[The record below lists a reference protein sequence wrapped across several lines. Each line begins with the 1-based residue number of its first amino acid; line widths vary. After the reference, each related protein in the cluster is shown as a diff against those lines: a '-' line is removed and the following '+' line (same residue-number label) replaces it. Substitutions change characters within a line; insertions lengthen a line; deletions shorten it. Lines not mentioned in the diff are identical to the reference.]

1 MSDRSLRRR
10 RHNPYTS
17 TASNALYVGYVED
30 EESIGAI
37 MKKFEELERIQEEI
51 AASKLTESLPELNS
65 SGQQNK
71 ENEGLTQEQLEEVFR
86 RTSSFTVKSATF
98 APNLDEV
105 DDLDY
110 WLIEME
116 DGNTAEYE
124 EEDDYMTVDNDFW
137 DEEFGERKR
146 RKVEKSGTERRRNID
161 RESLL
166 QRYKVMQVRLQDRN
180 GNFFTVK
187 KKVSNTD
194 PSLPT
199 YIRIPPLP
207 MPRSWAHTILSSPI
221 ETSTT
226 IRGSRYFEKDILSM
240 DLTKL
245 GTNFQAVYIDPPLL
259 LPKETP
265 SPGKITLQQFGALNV
280 SSVVPKGFLFIWV
293 EKEFLPDIVQIA
305 EKWNF
310 RYVENFCWIKK
321 NINNQISRESYR
333 YFNKSK
339 LSLLI
344 FRKDGDIEL
353 RHQRNPDCV
362 FDFIKPRSKDM
373 LTEAK
378 PRIIYEIIETL
389 LPQATFSEQNNK
401 GDRLLELWAKKE
413 VRRQGWTT
421 VVQSV

>member
-1 MSDRSLRRR
+1 
-10 RHNPYTS
+10 
-17 TASNALYVGYVED
+17 
-30 EESIGAI
+30 
-37 MKKFEELERIQEEI
+37 
-51 AASKLTESLPELNS
+51 
-65 SGQQNK
+65 
-71 ENEGLTQEQLEEVFR
+71 
-86 RTSSFTVKSATF
+86 
-98 APNLDEV
+98 

-166 QRYKVMQVRLQDRN
+166 LRYKVMQVRLQDRN

-226 IRGSRYFEKDILSM
+226 IPGSRYFEKDILSM

-378 PRIIYEIIETL
+378 PRIIYDIIETL

-401 GDRLLELWAKKE
+401 GDKLLELWAKKE

>member
-1 MSDRSLRRR
+1 
-10 RHNPYTS
+10 
-17 TASNALYVGYVED
+17 NALYVGYVED
-30 EESIGAI
+30 DESIEAI
-37 MKKFEELERIQEEI
+37 MKKFEELERIREEMGITKQNESNSEFDSPVNLQE
-51 AASKLTESLPELNS
+51 T
-65 SGQQNK
+65 
-71 ENEGLTQEQLEEVFR
+71 EGLTQEQLEEVFR

-105 DDLDY
+105 DDLDF
-110 WLIEME
+110 WRIEME

-124 EEDDYMTVDNDFW
+124 EEDEYMTVDNDFW

-146 RKVEKSGTERRRNID
+146 RKSDKSGSSRRSGLD
-161 RESLL
+161 RETLL

-187 KKVSNTD
+187 KKVSNID

-199 YIRIPPLP
+199 YMRIPTLP
-207 MPRSWAHTILSSPI
+207 IPRSWALTISPPSVELVAPI
-221 ETSTT
+221 L
-226 IRGSRYFEKDILSM
+226 GSRYFEKDILSM
-240 DLTKL
+240 DFTKL
-245 GTNFQAVYIDPPLL
+245 GSGFQAIYIDPPLL
-259 LPKETP
+259 LPGEAP
-265 SPGKITLQQFGALNV
+265 SPGKISIQQFANLNLTV
-280 SSVVPKGFLFIWV
+280 IVPKGFIFIWV
-293 EKEFLPDIVQIA
+293 EKEYIPDIVQIA
-305 EKWNF
+305 EKWHF

-344 FRKDGDIEL
+344 FRKDGEIEL

-362 FDFIKPRSKDM
+362 FDFIKPHTPDM

-378 PRIIYEIIETL
+378 PRVMYEIIETL
-389 LPQATFSEQNNK
+389 LPQAVFSEQNNK
-401 GDRLLELWAKKE
+401 GDKLLELWGKKG

-421 VVQSV
+421 IVQPV